1 MAKQKEGYVWYWGER
16 KSWYARITYTDASGK
31 RRNICRSV
39 DNKTEGYQL
48 LKKLKRELEDHGEK
62 RIDAEKMTFCQL
74 AETYSARKLVPAE
87 YQGETKVRG
96 LRSYKHLLIYLKTL
110 IKHFGGL
117 RIQRIT
123 YSDLEDFRAKRLLT
137 KTNRNADRSA
147 AAVNRELSLMRTILN
162 HAKRE
167 GWISKNPFDAGD
179 PLIKPADEVKRE
191 RVLSFEEEDRLLLAC
206 ATPREHLRPMIICA
220 LDTGLRKSE
229 MLRLCWSDVDFDAGL
244 IRARATT
251 TKTRK
256 PRTVGMTPRLR
267 IELEQLRK
275 LATNAVGRIFNQN
288 DLKRSFGTAC
298 RIAGIEN
305 LKWHDLRH
313 SATTRMVEG
322 GVAPMIAM
330 KITGHTQMQTFA
342 RYVNADDNAAAR
354 AAEVLASLRGNEKDA
369 TASEFVN

>member
-1 MAKQKEGYVWYWGER
+1 MAKQKEGYVWYWRER

-31 RRNICRSV
+31 RRNICRAV
-39 DNKTEGYQL
+39 ENKTAGYQL

-62 RIDAEKMTFCQL
+62 KIDAEKMTFRQL

-110 IKHFGGL
+110 VEHFGGL

-123 YSDLEDFRAKRLLT
+123 HSDLEDFRARRLLT
-137 KTNRNADRSA
+137 KTKRNADRSA

-162 HAKRE
+162 YAKRE

-191 RVLSFEEEDRLLLAC
+191 RVLSFDEEDRLLLAC
-206 ATPREHLRPMIICA
+206 AAPREHLRPMIICA

-229 MLRLCWSDVDFDAGL
+229 MLRLCWSDVDFEAGL

-256 PRTVGMTPRLR
+256 PRTVGITPRLR
-267 IELEQLRK
+267 AELEQLRT
-275 LATNAVGRIFNQN
+275 LVTDPDSRIFEQN
-288 DLKRSFGTAC
+288 DLKRSFGTAR
-298 RIAGIEN
+298 RIAGIAD

-330 KITGHTQMQTFA
+330 KITGHTQHATFA
-342 RYVNADDNAAAR
+342 RYVNADANAATK
-354 AAEVLASLRGNEKDA
+354 AAEALATLRREEQEA
-369 TASEFVN
+369 TTSEFVN